1 MKTFAQKTNK
11 QKTDTAVSSTKT
23 NLSRFVL
30 AGVLSCTLLLTGCAA
45 PLLIGGGAAVGV
57 MATREKNVTT
67 TLSDGEIS
75 IKIKAKLYSFDKD
88 LHAHVGLNVQNGEAL
103 LTGSVPKEEWIIEA
117 ERLSWQV
124 RGVKAVHNN
133 LTAMKDPNSIS
144 EALGSVPKDSFITT
158 QVKAKLL
165 FEENVRSANFSVKTV
180 DSVVYIMGIARHQAE
195 ADHVVK
201 VASKVGGVKKV
212 VNYIEVD
219 PERGGADDD
228 QANSDNATTTPTP
241 IEDGQIDPAPH
252 KS

>member
-1 MKTFAQKTNK
+1 MQAYKTQTFKY
-11 QKTDTAVSSTKT
+11 
-23 NLSRFVL
+23 LSLLPVFI
-30 AGVLSCTLLLTGCAA
+30 CTMACALLLTGCAA

-67 TLSDGEIS
+67 TFSDSEIS
-75 IKIKAKLYSFDKD
+75 IRIKAKLYGFDKD
-88 LHAHVGLNVQNGEAL
+88 LHAHVGLNVQNGEVL
-103 LTGSVPKEEWIIEA
+103 LTGAVPKEEWIIEA

-133 LTAMKDPNSIS
+133 LTAMKNPNSVS

-165 FEENVRSANFSVKTV
+165 FEDNIRSANFSVKTV

-201 VASKVGGVKKV
+201 IASKVGGVQKV
-212 VNYIEVD
+212 VNYIEID
-219 PERGGADDD
+219 AERGESTDGADKSVD
-228 QANSDNATTTPTP
+228 AAPSTTS
-241 IEDGQIDPAPH
+241 EGGEIDPAPY
-252 KS
+252 KA